1 MSNLHLQHRVGVRC
15 VILGHAVAVALGVAA
30 TAAHAD
36 MFDFEDLPSLRA
48 TDPQGGYEP
57 LGPNFAYHGFTF
69 SAVHNVAG
77 SQNSWWYVNVPE
89 SEQDPPYNW
98 LLEGLPW
105 AVQSGEFAIRSGND
119 YHNTQSVFAVSRTG
133 GGLWTMDGAWFTRT
147 MTNAPWNPGLTM
159 SMIGYVGETPV
170 YIYQQPI
177 FHGIRTFVA
186 PPGIAIDRLRIAMDW
201 APSTDIGF
209 YMDDFQFTVVP
220 APSVIG
226 QLCLA
231 GLLRRRRRRE

>member
-119 YHNTQSVFAVSRTG
+119 FHNTQSVFAVSRTG
-133 GGLWTMDGAWFTRT
+133 GGLWTMDGAWFKPWIDDVPSRVCRRDAGVRLPTADFSRHPHLRRAAGNRDRSASYSDVPRAVRRHRLLHGRLPVHCRT
-147 MTNAPWNPGLTM
+147 CA
-159 SMIGYVGETPV
+159 VGDWATLPR
-170 YIYQQPI
+170 
-177 FHGIRTFVA
+177 GTAA
-186 PPGIAIDRLRIAMDW
+186 PP
-201 APSTDIGF
+201 T
-209 YMDDFQFTVVP
+209 TT
-220 APSVIG
+220 
-226 QLCLA
+226 
-231 GLLRRRRRRE
+231 